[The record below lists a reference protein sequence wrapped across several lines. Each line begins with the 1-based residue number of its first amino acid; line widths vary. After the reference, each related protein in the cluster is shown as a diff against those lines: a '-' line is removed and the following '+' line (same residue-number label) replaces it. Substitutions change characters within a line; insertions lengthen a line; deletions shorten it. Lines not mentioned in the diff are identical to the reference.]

1 MASNNKKALFWTS
14 YSDLMT
20 SLFFAMLVLFV
31 VVVVAMGAANR
42 KTKKALQKANVT
54 IEQQNQIL
62 RLQDQFNTLTASS
75 SLKYDEEKRM
85 FYAKDFVGIEKGC
98 HYVITASTKGI
109 IY

>member
-1 MASNNKKALFWTS
+1 MANSNKKALFWTS

-42 KTKKALQKANVT
+42 EAVEAKEKLEKALKEANAT
-54 IEQQNQIL
+54 NTQLQQIL

-75 SLKYDEEKRM
+75 SMKYDEEKECFTQRILLVLK
-85 FYAKDFVGIEKGC
+85 YL
-98 HYVITASTKGI
+98 SQTKMS
-109 IY
+109 